1 MPRTMGVM
9 ARCKS
14 CRRMR
19 LVDIENGLCILC
31 ENSVLKERVA
41 LLEFQLNECSKQK
54 AELLRQKKRISG

>member
-1 MPRTMGVM
+1 MPKTSGVM

-19 LVDIENGLCILC
+19 LVNIENGLCILC
-31 ENSVLKERVA
+31 ENSALKEQVE

-54 AELLRQKKRISG
+54 AELLIKQKEVTK

>member
-14 CRRMR
+14 CKRVR
-19 LVDIENGLCILC
+19 LINPENGFCILC
-31 ENSVLKERVA
+31 ENDALKERVS

-54 AELLRQKKRISG
+54 AELLRQREANG